1 MKIAFKLLVGL
12 IIVYII
18 VYSCNKKISSKYETN
33 IRYNLEKKNQE
44 KLSKEK
50 EIPAI
55 DPFKDTI
62 SLNSVIE
69 NNTIDLEKDP
79 KQESWKDFFKKS
91 ATTNR
96 SYQSDEV
103 TDFQPGV
110 TTSASQLEKASQAP
124 AGQFNKVLDEN
135 K

>member
-1 MKIAFKLLVGL
+1 MKKTFKLLVGL
-12 IIVYII
+12 VIVYIMI
-18 VYSCNKKISSKYETN
+18 YSCNKRLSSKYETN
-33 IRYNLEKKNQE
+33 IRYYLEKEKQE
-44 KLSKEK
+44 KLLKER

-62 SLNSVIE
+62 SLNSDIDSNI
-69 NNTIDLEKDP
+69 NNIEKDS

-96 SYQSDEV
+96 TYESDEL

-110 TTSASQLEKASQAP
+110 TTSASQLQKASQAP
-124 AGQFNKVLDEN
+124 EGQFNKCLND